1 VQLYESATMAAFL
14 ALYLA
19 ALARRNAFWARNG
32 FYLAVGFYG
41 VQRFFWEFLKPYAT
55 VFGPFTIFH
64 LLSMALAAYAAFM
77 IWANRT
83 AARPFGERSI
93 AA

>member
-1 VQLYESATMAAFL
+1 MLLTMAAFL
-14 ALYLA
+14 AVYLA
-19 ALARRNAFWARNG
+19 ALARRNEFWARDG

-55 VFGPFTIFH
+55 VLGPFTIFH
-64 LLSMALAAYAAFM
+64 LLSMTLATYAGVM
-77 IWANRT
+77 IWMNR
-83 AARPFGERSI
+83 RPADDRPYPMTPI